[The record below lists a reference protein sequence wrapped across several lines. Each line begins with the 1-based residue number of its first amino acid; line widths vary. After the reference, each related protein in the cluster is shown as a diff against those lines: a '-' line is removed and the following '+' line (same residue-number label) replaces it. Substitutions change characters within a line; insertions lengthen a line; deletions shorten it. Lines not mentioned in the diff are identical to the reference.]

1 MDSKIKHQIQR
12 ICVDRGITTLCHF
25 TRIENLSSILQKG
38 LLSRSILETSEQQ
51 FFWNDP
57 HRADGHPEAI
67 CLSISF
73 PNYLM
78 FYSIRRDK
86 EDKQGINHWQWVVLL
101 LDAKMLWELDCAF
114 CQENASSNAVRFIL
128 LKDRKKPDA
137 LNGMFVED
145 YHTINRQ
152 SLQIPSDYPTN
163 PQAEV
168 LVFDTIPARYIN
180 EVHFLT
186 ATALDQ
192 WFSSNQAASSQ
203 TFSDGRRYL
212 CRRDYFSYRCDYQ
225 RWQSANLDNNDISE
239 IDEHQECLENSE
251 PSIDDDIP
259 F

>member
-1 MDSKIKHQIQR
+1 MDAKRERQIQQ

-25 TRIENLSSILQKG
+25 TRIENLSSILQKD
-38 LLSRSILETSEQQ
+38 LLSRSHLETSGQE
-51 FFWNDP
+51 FVPNDLD
-57 HRADGHPEAI
+57 RADGPLEAI

-73 PNYLM
+73 PNYRM
-78 FYSIRRDK
+78 FFRIRKR
-86 EDKQGINHWQWVVLL
+86 EEETQGVKDSQWVVLL
-101 LDAKMLWELDCAF
+101 LDAKVLWELDCAF
-114 CQENASSNAVRFIL
+114 CQENASSNDVRFIL

-180 EVHFLT
+180 EVHFWT
-186 ATALDQ
+186 AAALDQ
-192 WFSSNQAASSQ
+192 WFSSNQT
-203 TFSDGRRYL
+203 TFSRTFSNGRRYL
-212 CRRDYFSYRCDYQ
+212 YRRDYFYGRCDYKK
-225 RWQSANLDNNDISE
+225 WQSVNLGNDDI
-239 IDEHQECLENSE
+239 LEV
-251 PSIDDDIP
+251 DDDIP